1 MAIGLSFRHPDKS
14 IGSHLRLMQVTP
26 LDEVIEEWKVPQH
39 QWSTLKMLR
48 SQLQRQGKYTRV
60 YPSRSGTTLAQAL
73 TEGKVTQAELL
84 RIWVPMAQDHC
95 ERIKLLDPLNK
106 G

>member
-1 MAIGLSFRHPDKS
+1 MVIGLSFRHPNKS
-14 IGSHLRLMQVTP
+14 IGSYLRLMQVTP
-26 LDEVIEEWKVPQH
+26 LDEVIEKWKVPQH

-48 SQLQRQGKYTRV
+48 SQLQRQGQYTRG
-60 YPSRSGTTLAQAL
+60 SSSHSGTTLAQAL
-73 TEGKVTQAELL
+73 TRGKVTQAELL
-84 RIWVPMAQDHC
+84 RIWVPMVQDHC

>member
-1 MAIGLSFRHPDKS
+1 MTGLSFRHPDKS
-14 IGSHLRLMQVTP
+14 IGSYLRLMQVTQ
-26 LDEVIEEWKVPQH
+26 LDEVIEKWKIPQH

-48 SQLQRQGKYTRV
+48 SQLKRQGKYMRGNS
-60 YPSRSGTTLAQAL
+60 YYQGTTLAQAL
-73 TEGKVTQAELL
+73 TEGKATQAELL
-84 RIWVPMAQDHC
+84 RIWVPMVQDHC

>member
-1 MAIGLSFRHPDKS
+1 MTGLSFRHSDKS
-14 IGSHLRLMQVTP
+14 IGSYLRLMQVTQ
-26 LDEVIEEWKVPQH
+26 LDEVIEKWKIPQH

-48 SQLQRQGKYTRV
+48 SQLQRQGKYTKTTAGWA
-60 YPSRSGTTLAQAL
+60 GTTLAQAL
-73 TEGKVTQAELL
+73 TEGKATQAELL
-84 RIWVPMAQDHC
+84 RIWVPMVRDHC

>member
-1 MAIGLSFRHPDKS
+1 MVTGLSFRHPDKS
-14 IGSHLRLMQVTP
+14 IGSYLRLMQVTP
-26 LDEVIEEWKVPQH
+26 LDEVIEEWKIPQH

-60 YPSRSGTTLAQAL
+60 CPSRSGTTLAQAL
-73 TEGKVTQAELL
+73 IEGKVTQAELL
-84 RIWVPMAQDHC
+84 RIWVPMVQDHC

>member
-1 MAIGLSFRHPDKS
+1 MVIGLNFRHADKS
-14 IGSHLRLMQVTP
+14 IGSYLRLMQVTP
-26 LDEVIEEWKVPQH
+26 LDEVIEKWKVPQH

-84 RIWVPMAQDHC
+84 RIWVPMVQDHC

>member
-1 MAIGLSFRHPDKS
+1 MATGLSFRHPDKS
-14 IGSHLRLMQVTP
+14 IGSYLRLMQVTP
-26 LDEVIEEWKVPQH
+26 LDEVIEEWKIPQH

-84 RIWVPMAQDHC
+84 RIWVPMVQDHC

>member
-1 MAIGLSFRHPDKS
+1 MAIGLSFRHPDKT
-14 IGSHLRLMQVTP
+14 IGSYLRLMQVTP
-26 LDEVIEEWKVPQH
+26 LDKVIEEWKIPQH
-39 QWSTLKMLR
+39 QWSTLKLLR
-48 SQLQRQGKYTRV
+48 SQLQRHGKYRKTTIAQA
-60 YPSRSGTTLAQAL
+60 GTTLAQAL

-84 RIWVPMAQDHC
+84 RIWVPMVQGHC

>member
-1 MAIGLSFRHPDKS
+1 MAIGLSFRHPDKT
-14 IGSHLRLMQVTP
+14 IGSYLRLMQVTP
-26 LDEVIEEWKVPQH
+26 LDEVIEEWKIPQH

-84 RIWVPMAQDHC
+84 RIWVPMVQDHC

>member
-1 MAIGLSFRHPDKS
+1 MVTGLSFRHPDKS
-14 IGSHLRLMQVTP
+14 IGSYLRLMQVTP

-84 RIWVPMAQDHC
+84 RIWVPMVQDHC

>member
-1 MAIGLSFRHPDKS
+1 MVIGLSFRHPDKS
-14 IGSHLRLMQVTP
+14 IGSYLRLMQVTP
-26 LDEVIEEWKVPQH
+26 LDEVIEEWKIPQH

-48 SQLQRQGKYTRV
+48 SQLQRQGKYTRA

-84 RIWVPMAQDHC
+84 RIWVPMVQDHC

>member
-1 MAIGLSFRHPDKS
+1 MTELSFRHVDKS
-14 IGSHLRLMQVTP
+14 IGQFLRLMQVTP
-26 LDEVIEEWKVPQH
+26 LDKVIEEWKIPQH

-48 SQLQRQGKYTRV
+48 SQLKRQGKYTKTTAV
-60 YPSRSGTTLAQAL
+60 WAGTTLAQAL

-84 RIWVPMAQDHC
+84 RIWVPMVRDHC

-106 G
+106 D

>member
-14 IGSHLRLMQVTP
+14 IGSYLRLMQVTP

-84 RIWVPMAQDHC
+84 RIWVPMVQDHC

>member
-1 MAIGLSFRHPDKS
+1 MVTGLSFRHPDKS
-14 IGSHLRLMQVTP
+14 IGSYLRLMQVTP
-26 LDEVIEEWKVPQH
+26 LDEVIEEWKIPQH

-84 RIWVPMAQDHC
+84 RIWVPMMQDHC

>member
-1 MAIGLSFRHPDKS
+1 MVIGLSFRHPDK
-14 IGSHLRLMQVTP
+14 IVGSYLRLMQVTP
-26 LDEVIEEWKVPQH
+26 LDTVIEQWKIPQH

-48 SQLQRQGKYTRV
+48 SQLQRQGKYTRGA
-60 YPSRSGTTLAQAL
+60 SSHSGTTLAQAL

-84 RIWVPMAQDHC
+84 RIWVPMVQDHC

>member
-14 IGSHLRLMQVTP
+14 IGSYLRLMQVTP
-26 LDEVIEEWKVPQH
+26 LDEVIEEWKIPQH

-48 SQLQRQGKYTRV
+48 SQLQRQGQYTRV

-84 RIWVPMAQDHC
+84 RIWVPMVQDHC